1 MSPPIRDG
9 SGSSIGSIR
18 LGDGTEIS
26 EVRTGAG
33 DVLFSGTTVIENFEN
48 NLSNFGTVTDASVQ
62 SNTVQVGSGALG
74 VDDGSSD
81 PRGVASQPGDGLP
94 EYPTR
99 GARYEWFFRIDGDA
113 RFEFVFH
120 AQSGGLGRLTK
131 YYMELRPSSFG
142 TNPDTLAFTFDNGN
156 NTTIFDTDP
165 FDLSANTGTFFKF
178 ILDNG
183 FTTTDTITGT
193 IEDLNGNVQATV
205 SADPTST
212 ADLTGGGWMFQ
223 TRSLTADF
231 YIDQFVR
238 VD

>member
-9 SGSSIGSIR
+9 SGDTIGSIR
-18 LGDGTEIS
+18 LGDGSEIS

-33 DVLFSGTTVIENFEN
+33 DVLFSGTTVIEDFEN

-62 SNTVQVGSGALG
+62 SNIVQEGSSALG
-74 VDDGSSD
+74 VDDGGSN

-113 RFEFVFH
+113 NFEFTFH
-120 AQSGGLGRLTK
+120 TQSGGLGRPK
-131 YYMELRPSSFG
+131 RYYMVLQPSSFSN
-142 TNPDTLAFTFDNGN
+142 NPDTLSFVFDDGN
-156 NTTIFDTDP
+156 NTTFFDTDP

-178 ILDNG
+178 ILDDG
-183 FTTTDTITGT
+183 FTTTDTIEGR

-223 TRSLTADF
+223 TRSVTADF